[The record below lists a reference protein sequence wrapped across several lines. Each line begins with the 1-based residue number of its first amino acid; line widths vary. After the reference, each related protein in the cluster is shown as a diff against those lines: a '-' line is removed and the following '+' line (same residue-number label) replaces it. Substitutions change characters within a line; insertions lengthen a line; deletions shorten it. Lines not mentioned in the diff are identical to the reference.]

1 MCSLQA
7 AGHLATGKGIR
18 ATVPPTENWASF
30 FGGNRRRP
38 RSPGHFR
45 SGGTS
50 TDMRKP
56 KERRNNA
63 WRKREQVPRWQ

>member
-30 FGGNRRRP
+30 FGET
-38 RSPGHFR
+38 
-45 SGGTS
+45 GGGRAARVTS
-50 TDMRKP
+50 AQAALALT
-56 KERRNNA
+56 
-63 WRKREQVPRWQ
+63 